1 MSEICKYE
9 SYLVKNFPNASLKN
23 RGVLLSDLRS
33 FYWSMKNRNVQII
46 ALDGRNT
53 TNDSLNRC
61 EKLIENEDLAVKNL
75 GEINKFDKIFSQAY
89 EMLRILLDL
98 LKQKKVELDSVD
110 KAIGE
115 LDKAKINF
123 SSKKTGTELDK
134 LFEDTTELI
143 IRSYG
148 ERYALLKKDKYD
160 ITRAMIEFK
169 LKIQDFVRVLDEV
182 YYWVHDYY
190 SEQSTANKIYTR
202 IFQN

>member
-9 SYLVKNFPNASLKN
+9 SYLVRNFPNMSLKN

-61 EKLIENEDLAVKNL
+61 EKLIEKEDSAVKNL

-98 LKQKKVELDSVD
+98 LKQKK
-110 KAIGE
+110 
-115 LDKAKINF
+115 
-123 SSKKTGTELDK
+123 
-134 LFEDTTELI
+134 
-143 IRSYG
+143 
-148 ERYALLKKDKYD
+148 
-160 ITRAMIEFK
+160 
-169 LKIQDFVRVLDEV
+169 
-182 YYWVHDYY
+182 
-190 SEQSTANKIYTR
+190 
-202 IFQN
+202 